1 MKQDT
6 TESEI
11 KYIEEQTAAFSSGQ
25 TVFNGQYRMIDVS
38 SNNQY
43 DVSYDI
49 SSSSSPIKSFIVT
62 FTADNQINPFVY
74 VSPIVY
80 ADSPTT
86 LANPAST
93 YILGSRRVK
102 TGSIGKAIKYRVDL
116 ISLQNIIYIKFLIT
130 ASDTGTFT
138 VS

>member
-1 MKQDT
+1 MKPDT

-25 TVFNGQYRMIDVS
+25 DVFNGQYKMIDVS

-43 DVSYDI
+43 DASHNHKATNQPV
-49 SSSSSPIKSFIVT
+49 KSFTVT
-62 FTADNQINPFVY
+62 FTAATQENPFVS
-74 VSPIVY
+74 VSPIIY
-80 ADSPTT
+80 GDSPTT
-86 LANPAST
+86 LANPKYT
-93 YILGSRRVK
+93 YLIGSRRVK
-102 TGSIGKAIKYRVDL
+102 TGSIGRVIKYKVD
-116 ISLQNIIYIKFLIT
+116 IVSLQDILYIKFLIT

>member
-1 MKQDT
+1 MKPDT
-6 TESEI
+6 TESQI
-11 KYIEEQTAAFSSGQ
+11 KYIEEQTATFSSGQ
-25 TVFNGQYRMIDVS
+25 DVFNGQYKMIDVS

-43 DVSYDI
+43 DVSYDL
-49 SSSSSPIKSFIVT
+49 SSSSNPIKSFTVT
-62 FTADNQINPFVY
+62 FTADTQINPFVF
-74 VSPIVY
+74 VSPIIY

-86 LANPAST
+86 LANPELT

-102 TGSIGKAIKYRVDL
+102 TGSSGKIIKYKVDT

-138 VS
+138 AS

>member
-1 MKQDT
+1 MKPDT
-6 TESEI
+6 TESQI

-25 TVFNGQYRMIDVS
+25 TVFNGQYKMIDIS

-43 DVSYDI
+43 DVAYNL
-49 SSSSSPIKSFIVT
+49 SSSSNPIKSFTVM
-62 FTADNQINPFVY
+62 FTAATQENPFIF
-74 VSPIVY
+74 VSPIIY

-86 LANPAST
+86 LANPAMT
-93 YILGSRRVK
+93 CILGSRRVK
-102 TGSIGKAIKYRVDL
+102 TGSSGRVVKYKVDI

>member
-1 MKQDT
+1 MKPDT

-25 TVFNGQYRMIDVS
+25 AVFNGQYRMVDVS
-38 SNNQY
+38 SANQY
-43 DVSYDI
+43 DVSYNM
-49 SSSSSPIKSFIVT
+49 SSSTSIVKSFTVT
-62 FTADNQINPFVY
+62 FTANSQVNPFVF
-74 VSPIVY
+74 VSPIIY

-93 YILGSRRVK
+93 YLLGSRRVK
-102 TGSIGKAIKYRVDL
+102 SGSGGKTIKYKVDI
-116 ISLQNIIYIKFLIT
+116 ISLQNIIYVKFLIT

>member
-1 MKQDT
+1 MKPDT

-11 KYIEEQTAAFSSGQ
+11 KYIDEQTAAFSSGQ
-25 TVFNGQYRMIDVS
+25 AVFNGQYKMVDVS

-43 DVSYDI
+43 DASYDPFANASGI
-49 SSSSSPIKSFIVT
+49 GSFTVT
-62 FTADNQINPFVY
+62 FTADTQENPFVY
-74 VSPIVY
+74 VSPIIY
-80 ADSPTT
+80 GNSPTA
-86 LANPAST
+86 LANPKST

-102 TGSIGKAIKYRVDL
+102 SGSSGKVVKYKVDIG
-116 ISLQNIIYIKFLIT
+116 SLQKMIYVKFLIT